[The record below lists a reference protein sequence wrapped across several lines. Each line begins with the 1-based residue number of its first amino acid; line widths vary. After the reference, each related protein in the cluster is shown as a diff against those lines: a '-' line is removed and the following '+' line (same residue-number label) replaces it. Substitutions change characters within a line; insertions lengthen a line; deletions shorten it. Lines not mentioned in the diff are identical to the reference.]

1 MDRLKQ
7 AAKIGTWNNNRKCA
21 EFCHLMHS
29 KANRF
34 MTMTLKKAK
43 IAETI
48 GPDTRKYS

>member
-29 KANRF
+29 KANWF
-34 MTMTLKKAK
+34 MTMTFKKAK